1 MDNIK
6 KYTRKTTADGA
17 VTESYEFHVPPMQEI
32 PKPVEGDVTFGN
44 PAEHPG
50 EPRGVDTIPAW
61 LSEGEFVVNPEAV
74 EMYGPEIE
82 AMNNHGRIV
91 QAAEGGLIPPMY
103 KMEGG
108 KVKYKAEGGII
119 GYLSRLFGGG
129 DVEEPVRQPTGQMR
143 HNTPPRS
150 EVRKEELL
158 PPPRYQGLL
167 QGFSDTGELP
177 FGEEPVFDNQKEK
190 IPSTSLYQDALKE
203 LSKARGW
210 SPEEA
215 AVFDTWREKVGTVE
229 SNNRY
234 DAKQMRNGPGRG
246 AYQYEL
252 SQGGSGAAT
261 TAVNRL
267 RNFLPK
273 IGKDLNELPESD
285 LSVIFSEDPDFSK
298 LSKDT
303 QDLIFLANH
312 AEAKSSKLNDLVRGK
327 VSKAEAWADWH
338 WKGDPKERE
347 SKLEQFRRNVPNF
360 QQGGLVENQ
369 MGMQYLDDLID
380 YNQRGEDQMVDGL
393 PVPPVGQRVPE
404 IPGHMSRLQPEMPGI
419 PQMGTIEE
427 PVRQPTGWMGRTAL
441 PIIEDTPEP
450 VTIEISGGTPEG
462 SSRTSTWWD
471 SDGTDVEGIETQ
483 LNAAAQ
489 QGALQLDNSPESN
502 EIKRSAWQDVTGF
515 LNEWG
520 LGDFIDKQQVGR
532 LAGLYLGSR
541 VLGYNSNDSLQ
552 FASKAYLKGVGDKQA
567 MRQQL
572 LVSGKYKPDSVKEAM
587 DNNDLS
593 LLQLRGEAFVPTG
606 ESKFV
611 RVNQGTQL
619 EPKWTNVKVEKVKVG
634 NATYWVDS
642 QGNQLPMTSTRVA
655 EFDPALHDPR
665 SKAYADYNDRA
676 SSSASDAFKEVYDM
690 YGVIGRG
697 EKVVK
702 APLTPNAAAR
712 DFVQWTRSNGMNP
725 LDPSVMA
732 MRENAYRSYLAAW
745 RDQRTGRDDKTR
757 VNLTELRPYLE
768 QQQIFMET
776 GTRDLMVTGITED
789 GVQTYVRPDKVNTL
803 RGAIIDKAK
812 DNKVPATVA
821 VNQAYTESLR
831 EWTNMSPEQKRVFES
846 MASDKRLEVT
856 PFFAYLESKYK

>member
-6 KYTRKTTADGA
+6 KYTRKTAADGA

-103 KMEGG
+103 NKCGG
-108 KVKYKAEGGII
+108 KVEYKAEGGIV

-129 DVEEPVRQPTGQMR
+129 DVEEPEMIRKQLPL
-143 HNTPPRS
+143 PPRP
-150 EVRKEELL
+150 EGKTK
-158 PPPRYQGLL
+158 
-167 QGFSDTGELP
+167 DT
-177 FGEEPVFDNQKEK
+177 
-190 IPSTSLYQDALKE
+190 SSLYQDALKE

-229 SNNRY
+229 SNNKY
-234 DAKQMRNGPGRG
+234 DAKQMKDGPGRG

-273 IGKDLNELPESD
+273 IGKDLNELPKSD
-285 LSVIFSEDPDFSK
+285 LSVISSEDPDFSK

-312 AEAKSSKLNDLVRGK
+312 AEAESSKLNDLVKGK

-338 WKGDPKERE
+338 WKGNPEERE

-360 QQGGLVENQ
+360 QQGGMVEDQ
-369 MGMQYLDDLID
+369 MGMQYLDDLIN
-380 YNQRGEDQMVDGL
+380 YNQRGEDQVMSEQFV
-393 PVPPVGQRVPE
+393 PPQVTPSVPPVEQQQVPSMSGGQMSRNRPVMPE
-404 IPGHMSRLQPEMPGI
+404 IP
-419 PQMGTIEE
+419 QMETIEE
-427 PVRQPTGWMGRTAL
+427 PVRQPIGQMRRNA
-441 PIIEDTPEP
+441 PPVMEDKPEP
-450 VTIEISGGTPEG
+450 MTIEISGGTPEEPKKQ
-462 SSRTSTWWD
+462 SSRVSPWWD
-471 SDGTDVEGIETQ
+471 SDDTDVEGIETQ
-483 LNAAAQ
+483 LNTAAQ

-502 EIKRSAWQDVTGF
+502 EIKRSAWQDVTRF

-520 LGDFIDKQQVGR
+520 LGDFIDKQQVGK

-572 LVSGKYKPDSVKEAM
+572 LTSGKYKPESVKEAM
-587 DNNDLS
+587 NSNDLS

-634 NATYWVDS
+634 NANYWVDS

-690 YGVIGRG
+690 HGVIGKG

-712 DFVQWTRSNGMNP
+712 DFVQWARSNGMNP

-745 RDQRTGRDDKTR
+745 KDQRMGRDDKTR

-831 EWTNMSPEQKRVFES
+831 EWTSMSPEQKRVFES
-846 MASDKRLEVT
+846 MASDKGLEVT